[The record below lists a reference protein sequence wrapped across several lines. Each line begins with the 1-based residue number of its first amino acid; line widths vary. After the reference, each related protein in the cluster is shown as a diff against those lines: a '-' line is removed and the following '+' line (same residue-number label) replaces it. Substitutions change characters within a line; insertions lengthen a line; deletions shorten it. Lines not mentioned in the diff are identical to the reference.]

1 MNSSELTTELQSLGV
16 LYVDSTTP
24 TATVKIHKKQVQIVS
39 LLDKHAETTT
49 HLSKLGVQDIRL
61 FYFNQNTKKPRNF
74 FTGTVSIS
82 GTEIRMF
89 FDDHA
94 AEHLLSRAQYTGH
107 GTGFFKAL
115 MEKGD
120 KIPKHDFKIAPAV
133 PSHPA
138 DIPTSDQSRLLGL
151 PKELRDNISIRC
163 FDNFQLPQFHGL
175 LPPKPFDKIFG
186 SSLPCGFKPL
196 RATRKTSI
204 ALVNKQLQSE
214 VSQLFMDMVAKDCK
228 GGPRMVLTVTSDI
241 CPMAIVVALEDHKQ
255 KAVAAIAKLA
265 AHDMRFDL
273 DLVIFHPASSKMCL
287 GCLIDN
293 VLAAANDLGLEDLGS
308 FNIHAIKSV
317 NSGRSLEPA
326 DNPCGDFTR
335 NPNVRILAMQKFDV
349 QGGTS
354 PEIYRIMQLHLGG
367 KVTLESIIRPGV
379 TAWRS
384 LLEPDFRSQTLMR
397 RLLLNQATSPVISAT
412 EAEVI
417 GRELWAQPEAPDGP
431 WSQMLAGVQATLGSL
446 LSGKATPK

>member
-1 MNSSELTTELQSLGV
+1 MAGNMNSSELTTELQSLGL
-16 LYVDSTTP
+16 LYVNSATP
-24 TATVKIHKKQVQIVS
+24 TATVKIRRKQVQIVS
-39 LLDKHAETTT
+39 LLEKHAETTT
-49 HLSKLGVQDIRL
+49 HLGKLGVQDARI
-61 FYFNQNTKKPRNF
+61 FYFNQNTKKPRHF
-74 FTGTVSIS
+74 FTGTVIIS

-94 AEHLLSRAQYTGH
+94 AGNLLSRAQHTGS
-107 GTGFFKAL
+107 GTGFFRML
-115 MEKGD
+115 MEKGE
-120 KIPKHDFKIAPAV
+120 KIPKHEFKVTPAL
-133 PSHPA
+133 PYHPA

-175 LPPKPFDKIFG
+175 PPPKPFDKIFG

-214 VSQLFMDMVAKDCK
+214 ISQLFMEMVAKDCK

-255 KAVAAIAKLA
+255 KAVAAITELA

-287 GCLIDN
+287 
-293 VLAAANDLGLEDLGS
+293 VAAVWNQQTT
-308 FNIHAIKSV
+308 H
-317 NSGRSLEPA
+317 
-326 DNPCGDFTR
+326 FTR
-335 NPNVRILAMQKFDV
+335 NTNVRILAMQKFDV
-349 QGGTS
+349 QGGSS
-354 PEIYRIMQLHLGG
+354 PDIYRIMQLHLGG
-367 KVTLESIIRPGV
+367 KATLESIIRPGV

-384 LLEPDFRSQTLMR
+384 LLEPDFCSQTLMR
-397 RLLLNQATSPVISAT
+397 RLLLDHTTSPVISVT